1 MGEGIIDL
9 DVMCPKEQIVVVAGK
24 KIDTSMISFG
34 IILEL
39 IDKIEDLGDIKDG
52 GRKSTKKMMLLFGDV
67 VNKILKEADSTI
79 DDKWIKKHINGFMY
93 MTLIDQVVTPL
104 LDGVT
109 DSTKVTKKKQNLI

>member
-9 DVMCPKEQIVVVAGK
+9 DVMCPKEQIVVIAGK
-24 KIDTSMISFG
+24 KINTSMISFG

-39 IDKIEDLGDIKDG
+39 IDKIGDLGEIKDG
-52 GRKSTKKMMLLFGDV
+52 SRKSTKKMMLLFGDV
-67 VNKILKEADSTI
+67 VDKILKEADSTI

-93 MTLIDQVVTPL
+93 MTLIDQVITPL

-109 DSTKVTKKKQNLI
+109 DSSKVTKKKQSSI